1 MKPWVKYSLVR
12 IGVFALA
19 FGAML
24 AVGVIWWLAAILAAV
39 ISLCIAY
46 IFFRAMRDAMTA
58 DLAKRRA
65 NPAEADADA
74 DAEDTAEGAE
84 DSAAGTVADA
94 VRHTVRDRRSDS
106 SNSA

>member
-12 IGVFALA
+12 VGVFALA
-19 FGAML
+19 FGVML

-46 IFFRAMRDAMTA
+46 IFFRALRDAMTA

-65 NPAEADADA
+65 NPTEADADA
-74 DAEDTAEGAE
+74 DAEDTADTASE
-84 DSAAGTVADA
+84 DRTGSSSSA
-94 VRHTVRDRRSDS
+94 
-106 SNSA
+106 